1 MCVIQPLR
9 ADGRPPACRTR
20 LPRAGNSV
28 RTVDMPIPAKDL
40 AHDPLR
46 LTLPLVAEQWNHDH
60 GEPNVEPADAAG
72 WRGGMIVLT
81 PD

>member
-9 ADGRPPACRTR
+9 ASGRPPACRTR
-20 LPRAGNSV
+20 LPRAGIGPDG
-28 RTVDMPIPAKDL
+28 RYADPREDL

-72 WRGGMIVLT
+72 WRGGRIVIT